1 MGMINVIKETN
12 KILDEVILNIENVM
26 EILVGP
32 RVEKRD
38 AVAKAPECM
47 IEDLSQ
53 VRNKAASLYEM
64 SCKIKDVLQ
73 SEDIPTPTRGEGG
86 HEPRY

>member
-1 MGMINVIKETN
+1 MGMVNVIKETN

-26 EILVGP
+26 EILAGP

-38 AVAKAPECM
+38 VVAKAPECM
-47 IEDLSQ
+47 VEDLSQ
-53 VRNKAASLYEM
+53 VRIKAASLYEM

-73 SEDIPTPTRGEGG
+73 SEDIPTPTRGEGV